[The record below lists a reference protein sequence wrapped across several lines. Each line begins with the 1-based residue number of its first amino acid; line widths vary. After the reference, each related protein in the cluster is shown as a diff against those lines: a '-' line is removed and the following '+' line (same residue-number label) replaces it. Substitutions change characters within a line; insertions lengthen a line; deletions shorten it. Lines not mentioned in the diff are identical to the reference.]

1 MFDSLVCEITGV
13 GFGGGM
19 GGGGVFMYAIA
30 EIVHVIIRWLAV
42 SVIWF
47 MYA

>member
-1 MFDSLVCEITGV
+1 MFDSLVCEIAGV
-13 GFGGGM
+13 GYGWE
-19 GGGGVFMYAIA
+19 GGVFMYAVA
-30 EIVHVIIRWLAV
+30 EVVHVIIRWLAV